1 MSIVFAS
8 IISFVIAV
16 CLGPVVI
23 PVLRKLKF
31 GQTEREEG
39 PESHQIKSG
48 TPTMGGFIF
57 IIPITIVTFLIGGF
71 YIDTVLP
78 VLALLL
84 FGSIGFIDDYIK
96 VVKKRNLGLRAYQKI
111 ILQFTFAMVV
121 SLLEVKYSSLGT
133 SVYIPFSNKLWD
145 MGCLYIPFLV
155 ILLIGVSNS
164 VNLTDGLDGL
174 CTSVTI
180 LVMLFFGVLS
190 NCMHS
195 MRLVSFNVAVL
206 GSCLGFL
213 LYNKYPAKVFMG
225 DTGSMALGGAVAIS
239 AIMLHTALILPF
251 VGIIYMLEALSV
263 IVQVVSFKTTGK
275 RVFRMSPLHHHFELG
290 GWSEVKVT
298 IVFTTITFIFCIIGW
313 YGLAGVCF

>member
-1 MSIVFAS
+1 MSIFFAW

-16 CLGPVVI
+16 CLGPVII
-23 PVLRKLKF
+23 PILRKLKF

-57 IIPITIVTFLIGGF
+57 IIPITIVTLLIGEVH
-71 YIDTVLP
+71 IDTVLP
-78 VLALLL
+78 ILALLL

-111 ILQFTFAMVV
+111 ILQLTFAIVIAI
-121 SLLEVKYSSLGT
+121 LELKYSSLGS
-133 SVYIPFSNKLWD
+133 SVYIPFSTKMWD
-145 MGCLYIPFLV
+145 MGHLYIPFLV

-174 CTSVTI
+174 CSFVTI
-180 LVMLFFGVLS
+180 LVMLFFVVVS
-190 NCMHS
+190 NTMG
-195 MRLVSFNVAVL
+195 RIELVSFNMAVV

-213 LYNKYPAKVFMG
+213 LYNKYPAKVFMC

-239 AIMLHTALILPF
+239 AILLHIELILPF
-251 VGIIYMLEALSV
+251 VAIVYMFEALSV
-263 IVQVVSFKTTGK
+263 IIQVVSFKTRGK

-298 IVFTTITFIFCIIGW
+298 MLFTMVTLFFCVIGW
-313 YGLAGVCF
+313 YGLTGVCF

>member
-1 MSIVFAS
+1 
-8 IISFVIAV
+8 
-16 CLGPVVI
+16 
-23 PVLRKLKF
+23 
-31 GQTEREEG
+31 
-39 PESHQIKSG
+39 
-48 TPTMGGFIF
+48 MGGFIF
-57 IIPITIVTFLIGGF
+57 IISITIVTFLIGGF

-195 MRLVSFNVAVL
+195 MGLVSFNVAVL

-225 DTGSMALGGAVAIS
+225 DVGSLALGG
-239 AIMLHTALILPF
+239 MLAA
-251 VGIIYMLEALSV
+251 IYMALHQEWTLLLIGIVYVFETTSV
-263 IVQVVSFKTTGK
+263 MMQVTYFKLSGGK
-275 RVFRMSPLHHHFELG
+275 RIFRMTPVHHHFELG
-290 GWSEVKVT
+290 GFSGKGQAWSEWKVDFFFWG
-298 IVFTTITFIFCIIGW
+298 VGF
-313 YGLAGVCF
+313 LASLVTLAFMYLF

>member
-180 LVMLFFGVLS
+180 LVMLFF
-190 NCMHS
+190 
-195 MRLVSFNVAVL
+195 
-206 GSCLGFL
+206 
-213 LYNKYPAKVFMG
+213 
-225 DTGSMALGGAVAIS
+225 
-239 AIMLHTALILPF
+239 
-251 VGIIYMLEALSV
+251 
-263 IVQVVSFKTTGK
+263 
-275 RVFRMSPLHHHFELG
+275 
-290 GWSEVKVT
+290 
-298 IVFTTITFIFCIIGW
+298 
-313 YGLAGVCF
+313 

>member
-1 MSIVFAS
+1 
-8 IISFVIAV
+8 
-16 CLGPVVI
+16 
-23 PVLRKLKF
+23 
-31 GQTEREEG
+31 
-39 PESHQIKSG
+39 
-48 TPTMGGFIF
+48 
-57 IIPITIVTFLIGGF
+57 
-71 YIDTVLP
+71 
-78 VLALLL
+78 
-84 FGSIGFIDDYIK
+84 
-96 VVKKRNLGLRAYQKI
+96 
-111 ILQFTFAMVV
+111 
-121 SLLEVKYSSLGT
+121 
-133 SVYIPFSNKLWD
+133 
-145 MGCLYIPFLV
+145 
-155 ILLIGVSNS
+155 
-164 VNLTDGLDGL
+164 
-174 CTSVTI
+174 
-180 LVMLFFGVLS
+180 
-190 NCMHS
+190 MHS
-195 MRLVSFNVAVL
+195 MGLVSFNVAVL

>member
-1 MSIVFAS
+1 
-8 IISFVIAV
+8 
-16 CLGPVVI
+16 
-23 PVLRKLKF
+23 
-31 GQTEREEG
+31 
-39 PESHQIKSG
+39 
-48 TPTMGGFIF
+48 MGGFIF

-174 CTSVTI
+174 
-180 LVMLFFGVLS
+180 FD
-190 NCMHS
+190 N
-195 MRLVSFNVAVL
+195 
-206 GSCLGFL
+206 
-213 LYNKYPAKVFMG
+213 
-225 DTGSMALGGAVAIS
+225 
-239 AIMLHTALILPF
+239 
-251 VGIIYMLEALSV
+251 
-263 IVQVVSFKTTGK
+263 
-275 RVFRMSPLHHHFELG
+275 
-290 GWSEVKVT
+290 EVKLKAAVEKFNGNFEKFSVSKREWET
-298 IVFTTITFIFCIIGW
+298 KNEEWISTNPSN
-313 YGLAGVCF
+313 

>member
-96 VVKKRNLGLRAYQKI
+96 VVKKRNLGLHAYQKI

-195 MRLVSFNVAVL
+195 MGLVSFNVAVL

-275 RVFRMSPLHHHFELG
+275 RDRKSV
-290 GWSEVKVT
+290 V
-298 IVFTTITFIFCIIGW
+298 
-313 YGLAGVCF
+313 